1 MGIFTKDSET
11 LIDFFKTKKKSIKSE
26 EVEDLYTFLDN
37 FQVKAL
43 TDYSI
48 FEEESYKETVITSS
62 FASEKVVKSGKLLKK
77 KLIVS
82 LSNGDINVKINIY
95 HNTVKNK
102 NKLIK
107 NIVAYIQYIISFTEL
122 KKNIEIN
129 LYLTNLKKTKSRGLP
144 MKDNVN
150 SGSCLNNDNFSQ
162 INIWRKEE
170 LLKVLVH
177 ELIHAL
183 CYDKYSDNPEIIHHY
198 RETYNISSNKM
209 NTGEAYTEIWANIVN
224 CYLIT
229 KIYGMK
235 KESFYHF
242 LSLERAFCLF
252 QAHKIFN
259 LTELGK
265 KQIDINQYTNV
276 LAYYIIRME
285 LYNNIDGFIYFCR
298 TKNKNYIE
306 ITNSQ
311 EYLRFLK
318 ENSINNEIKSKNIRF
333 KNIDHNNFLYKTLRM
348 TSIELEF

>member
-1 MGIFTKDSET
+1 MEIFTKDSQT
-11 LIDFFKTKKKSIKSE
+11 LMDFFKTKKKSIKSV

-37 FQVKAL
+37 FPVKPL

-48 FEEESYKETVITSS
+48 FEEESSKETVITSS

-82 LSNGDINVKINIY
+82 LSNGSINVKVNIY
-95 HNTVKNK
+95 HNTVRNQTT
-102 NKLIK
+102 LIK
-107 NIVAYIQYIISFTEL
+107 NIVAYIQYIISFTQL
-122 KKNIEIN
+122 QKNIEIN
-129 LYLTNLKKTKSRGLP
+129 LYLTNLKKTKPRTIP

-150 SGSCLNNDNFSQ
+150 SGSCLNNGELSQ

-183 CYDKYSDNPEIIHHY
+183 CYDKYSDNPEIIEYY
-198 RETYNISSNKM
+198 RETYNISSKKM

-235 KESFYHF
+235 KEKFYQF

-259 LTELGK
+259 LTGLGGE
-265 KQIDINQYTNV
+265 QLDINEYTNV

-285 LYNNIDGFIYFCR
+285 LYNNIDGFIHFCR

-333 KNIDHNNFLYKTLRM
+333 KNIDHNSFLYKTLRM
-348 TSIELEF
+348 TSIELGF